1 MARLIEPVAEA
12 TCEAAPSETMPPSNP
27 KQPPSKAADGAAGKA
42 QDRAP
47 RIGEVLAE
55 NYRLVREIGRGAMGA
70 VYLAEDLALERQ
82 VAVKVLLPEH
92 AVHPGQA
99 ALFRREARLLAAVR
113 HENVVHV
120 HTLGEHRTIPYMV
133 MEYIVGPTL
142 AYYLVQAVRVH
153 DAIPLDLAVSL
164 ALQLCRAVQVVH
176 AAGIIHRDIKPA
188 NVMVAPGP
196 RAILMDFG
204 LAKSTDSR
212 GSGTHIIGTPDYLAP
227 EQIRQRP
234 RSPEEARRCDVYAL
248 GMSIYELIAGKLP
261 FPSGEVADVLRKHQ
275 EEDPMP
281 PSVFRPDLPEV
292 LDRAI
297 LKGIARDPNAR
308 FQTCDELMAALIGA
322 HRQTLRKAPQRV
334 LVADEDPLVLDQ
346 LRSCVEAAAP
356 DAEVVMVSDGEQV
369 VQEAE
374 KLSVGLVIMDL
385 SLPRLN
391 AVEVCATLRGMPA
404 TQNLPVVVLST
415 RSSRGDRALLRQFG
429 VRAVVQ
435 KSLGLDG
442 LTSIVR
448 AVINERPI

>member
-1 MARLIEPVAEA
+1 V
-12 TCEAAPSETMPPSNP
+12 
-27 KQPPSKAADGAAGKA
+27 SKAAD
-42 QDRAP
+42 RAP
-47 RIGEVLAE
+47 RLGEVLAD
-55 NYRLVREIGRGAMGA
+55 NYRLVRELGRGAMGA

-120 HTLGEHRTIPYMV
+120 HALGEHRSVPFMV
-133 MEYIVGPTL
+133 MEYVVGPTL

-153 DAIPLDLAVSL
+153 DAIPIDLAVSL

-227 EQIRQRP
+227 EQIKHRP
-234 RSPEEARRCDVYAL
+234 RTPEEARRCDVYAL
-248 GMSIYELIAGKLP
+248 GMSIYELMAGKLP

-281 PSVFRPDLPEV
+281 PSIFRPDLPEIFDQAV
-292 LDRAI
+292 LRAV
-297 LKGIARDPNAR
+297 ARDPNQR
-308 FQTCDELMAALIGA
+308 FQSCDDLMAALIAA
-322 HRQTLRKAPQRV
+322 HRKTLRKSPQRV

-346 LRSCVEAAAP
+346 LRMCVEAAAP
-356 DAEVVMVSDGEQV
+356 DAEVIMVTDGEQV
-369 VQEAE
+369 VQEAQRQS
-374 KLSVGLVIMDL
+374 LGLVIMDL
-385 SLPRLN
+385 ALPKLN
-391 AVEVCATLRGMPA
+391 GVEVCATLRGQE
-404 TQNLPVVVLST
+404 TTSDLPVVVLST
-415 RSSRGDRALLRQFG
+415 RSTRGDRALLRQLG

-448 AVINERPI
+448 AVVSERPV

>member
-1 MARLIEPVAEA
+1 
-12 TCEAAPSETMPPSNP
+12 MPPPNP
-27 KQPPSKAADGAAGKA
+27 KQAGKGAESAVSKAAD
-42 QDRAP
+42 RAP
-47 RIGEVLAE
+47 RLGEVLAD
-55 NYRLVREIGRGAMGA
+55 NYRLVRELGRGAMGA

-120 HTLGEHRTIPYMV
+120 HALGEHRSVPFMV

-153 DAIPLDLAVSL
+153 DAIPIDLAVSL

-176 AAGIIHRDIKPA
+176 SAGIIHRDIKPA

-227 EQIRQRP
+227 EQIKHRP
-234 RSPEEARRCDVYAL
+234 RTPEEARRCDVYAL
-248 GMSIYELIAGKLP
+248 GMSIYELMAGKLP

-281 PSVFRPDLPEV
+281 PSIFRPDLPEIFDQTV
-292 LDRAI
+292 LRSV
-297 LKGIARDPNAR
+297 ARDPNQR
-308 FQTCDELMAALIGA
+308 FQSCDDLMASLIAA
-322 HRQTLRKAPQRV
+322 HRKTLRKAPQRV

-346 LRSCVEAAAP
+346 LRMCVEAAAP
-356 DAEVVMVSDGEQV
+356 DAEVIMVTDGEQV
-369 VQEAE
+369 VQEAQRQS
-374 KLSVGLVIMDL
+374 LGLIIMDL
-385 SLPRLN
+385 AMPKLN
-391 AVEVCATLRGMPA
+391 GVEVCATLRGQETTA
-404 TQNLPVVVLST
+404 DLPVVVLST
-415 RSSRGDRALLRQFG
+415 RSTRGDRALLRQLG

-448 AVINERPI
+448 AVISERPV

>member
-1 MARLIEPVAEA
+1 
-12 TCEAAPSETMPPSNP
+12 MPPSNP
-27 KQPPSKAADGAAGKA
+27 KQAGKAADSAVSKAAD
-42 QDRAP
+42 RAP
-47 RIGEVLAE
+47 RLGEVLAD
-55 NYRLVREIGRGAMGA
+55 NYRLVRELGRGAMGA

-120 HTLGEHRTIPYMV
+120 HALGEHRSVPFMV

-153 DAIPLDLAVSL
+153 DAIPLDLAVGL

-227 EQIRQRP
+227 EQIKHRP
-234 RSPEEARRCDVYAL
+234 RTPEEARRCDVYAL
-248 GMSIYELIAGKLP
+248 GMSIYELMAGKLP

-281 PSVFRPDLPEV
+281 PSIFRPDLPEV
-292 LDRAI
+292 FDQAVLRAV
-297 LKGIARDPNAR
+297 ARDPNQR
-308 FQTCDELMAALIGA
+308 FQSCDDLMAALIAA
-322 HRQTLRKAPQRV
+322 HRKTLRKTPQRV

-346 LRSCVEAAAP
+346 LRMCVEAAAP
-356 DAEVVMVSDGEQV
+356 DAEVVMVTDGEQV
-369 VQEAE
+369 VQEAQRQTM
-374 KLSVGLVIMDL
+374 GLIIMDL
-385 SLPRLN
+385 ALPKLN
-391 AVEVCATLRGMPA
+391 GVEVCATLRGQESTA
-404 TQNLPVVVLST
+404 DLPVVVLST
-415 RSSRGDRALLRQFG
+415 RSTRGDRALLRQLG

-448 AVINERPI
+448 AVISERPV

>member
-1 MARLIEPVAEA
+1 
-12 TCEAAPSETMPPSNP
+12 MPPSNT
-27 KQPPSKAADGAAGKA
+27 KQAKAPESTVSKAT
-42 QDRAP
+42 DRGP
-47 RIGEVLAE
+47 RIGEVLAD

-82 VAVKVLLPEH
+82 VAIKVLLPEH

-120 HTLGEHRTIPYMV
+120 HALGEHRSVPYMV

-234 RSPEEARRCDVYAL
+234 RTPEEARRCDVYAL
-248 GMSIYELIAGKLP
+248 GMSIYELLAGKLP

-281 PSVFRPDLPEV
+281 PSVFRPDLPEPFDQVV
-292 LDRAI
+292 LKAV
-297 LKGIARDPNAR
+297 ARDPTQR
-308 FQTCDELMAALIGA
+308 FQTCEEFMAALIAA
-322 HRQTLRKAPQRV
+322 HRKTLRKAPQRV

-346 LRSCVEAAAP
+346 LRMCVEAAAP
-356 DAEVVMVSDGEQV
+356 DAEVIMCTDGEQV
-369 VQEAE
+369 LEEARRQQIGLIIADLALP
-374 KLSVGLVIMDL
+374 KLNG
-385 SLPRLN
+385 
-391 AVEVCATLRGMPA
+391 VEVGATLKGQPA
-404 TQNLPVVVLST
+404 TADVPIVILST
-415 RSSRGDRALLRQFG
+415 RSTRGDRALLRQLG

-448 AVINERPI
+448 AVVSERPL

>member
-1 MARLIEPVAEA
+1 
-12 TCEAAPSETMPPSNP
+12 MPPSTT
-27 KQPPSKAADGAAGKA
+27 KQQSGKAPESASSKAT
-42 QDRAP
+42 DRAP
-47 RIGEVLAE
+47 RLGEVLAD

-82 VAVKVLLPEH
+82 VAIKVLLPEH

-120 HTLGEHRTIPYMV
+120 HSLGEHRSVPYMV

-142 AYYLVQAVRVH
+142 ASYLVQAVRVH

-164 ALQLCRAVQVVH
+164 SLQLCRAVQVVH

-227 EQIRQRP
+227 EQIRHRP
-234 RSPEEARRCDVYAL
+234 RTPEEARRCDVYAL
-248 GMSIYELIAGKLP
+248 GMSIYELMAGKLP

-292 LDRAI
+292 FDRAI
-297 LKGIARDPNAR
+297 LKAVARDPTQR
-308 FQTCDELMAALIGA
+308 FQTCDELMAALIAA
-322 HRQTLRKAPQRV
+322 HRKTLRRPPQRV

-346 LRSCVEAAAP
+346 LRMCVEAAAP
-356 DAEVVMVSDGEQV
+356 DAEVIMVTDGDQV
-369 VQEAE
+369 LEEAQRGP
-374 KLSVGLVIMDL
+374 LGLVIMDL
-385 SLPRLN
+385 GLPKLN
-391 AVEVCATLRGMPA
+391 GVEVCATLRGHDTTA
-404 TQNLPVVVLST
+404 DLPVVVLSQ
-415 RSSRGDRALLRQFG
+415 RSTRGDRALLRQLG

-448 AVINERPI
+448 AVISERPM

>member
-1 MARLIEPVAEA
+1 MEPVAEA
-12 TCEAAPSETMPPSNP
+12 TCEADPSETMPPSNP
-27 KQPPSKAADGAAGKA
+27 KQPPTKAADGAAGKA

-120 HTLGEHRTIPYMV
+120 HTLGEHRGIPYMV

-153 DAIPLDLAVSL
+153 DAIPLDLAISL

-212 GSGTHIIGTPDYLAP
+212 GSGTHIIGTPLLWVIP
-227 EQIRQRP
+227 
-234 RSPEEARRCDVYAL
+234 L
-248 GMSIYELIAGKLP
+248 
-261 FPSGEVADVLRKHQ
+261 
-275 EEDPMP
+275 
-281 PSVFRPDLPEV
+281 
-292 LDRAI
+292 
-297 LKGIARDPNAR
+297 LK
-308 FQTCDELMAALIGA
+308 
-322 HRQTLRKAPQRV
+322 
-334 LVADEDPLVLDQ
+334 
-346 LRSCVEAAAP
+346 
-356 DAEVVMVSDGEQV
+356 
-369 VQEAE
+369 
-374 KLSVGLVIMDL
+374 
-385 SLPRLN
+385 
-391 AVEVCATLRGMPA
+391 
-404 TQNLPVVVLST
+404 
-415 RSSRGDRALLRQFG
+415 
-429 VRAVVQ
+429 
-435 KSLGLDG
+435 
-442 LTSIVR
+442 
-448 AVINERPI
+448 